1 MADTPKK
8 SISHH
13 PKGIMAVLKLFLMA
27 FSFVFWAAGLTMLTI
42 GIWAKISL
50 GTYLMLSTN
59 QYPPN
64 PFILLA
70 AGITIIVWGFLGCFS
85 AATEHRCLL
94 RLSSLFYRENI
105 AEGFQN
111 GLREALDFIQR
122 NLNCC
127 GIESY
132 RDWFS
137 SPWSVE
143 QQAPNGSVPVSCC
156 RTQSGCLHAPLPSD
170 ARGIYQNGC
179 FSKVHDFVSYNMF
192 YIASAALGLALMQVV
207 GIILSCLLAARILPQ
222 AESSP
227 RNRTCCFNRVY
238 SEGNPLDCNL
248 NGNPHALMK
257 SLFDI
262 ML

>member
-1 MADTPKK
+1 MAL
-8 SISHH
+8 
-13 PKGIMAVLKLFLMA
+13 LKLFLMA

-50 GTYLMLSTN
+50 GTYLMLSTH

-70 AGITIIVWGFLGCFS
+70 AGIIIIVWGFLGCFS

-94 RLSSLFYRENI
+94 RTYGGFQLAVLAAGLTAGLSSLFYRENI

-111 GLREALDFIQR
+111 GLREAINSYTKGEEKAEALDFIQR

-143 QQAPNGSVPVSCC
+143 QRAPNGSVPVSCC
-156 RTQSGCLHAPLPSD
+156 RTQRGCLHAPLPSD
-170 ARGIYQNGC
+170 ARGIYHNGC
-179 FSKVHDFVSYNMF
+179 FSKVHDFVSYNIF

-222 AESSP
+222 AESSAGTTP
-227 RNRTCCFNRVY
+227 Q
-238 SEGNPLDCNL
+238 
-248 NGNPHALMK
+248 
-257 SLFDI
+257 
-262 ML
+262 

>member
-1 MADTPKK
+1 C
-8 SISHH
+8 
-13 PKGIMAVLKLFLMA
+13 GIMALLKLFLMA
-27 FSFVFWAAGLTMLTI
+27 FSFVFWAAGLIMVTI

-94 RLSSLFYRENI
+94 RTYGGFQLAVLAAGLTAGLSSLFYRENI

-111 GLREALDFIQR
+111 GLQEAINSYTKDEEKAEALDFIQR

-137 SPWSVE
+137 SPWSVD
-143 QQAPNGSVPVSCC
+143 CC
-156 RTQSGCLHAPLPSD
+156 RTRKGCLH
-170 ARGIYQNGC
+170 
-179 FSKVHDFVSYNMF
+179 VHDFVSYNMF
-192 YIASAALGLALMQVV
+192 YIASAALGLAIMQVV

-222 AESSP
+222 AESSAGTTP
-227 RNRTCCFNRVY
+227 Q
-238 SEGNPLDCNL
+238 
-248 NGNPHALMK
+248 
-257 SLFDI
+257 
-262 ML
+262 